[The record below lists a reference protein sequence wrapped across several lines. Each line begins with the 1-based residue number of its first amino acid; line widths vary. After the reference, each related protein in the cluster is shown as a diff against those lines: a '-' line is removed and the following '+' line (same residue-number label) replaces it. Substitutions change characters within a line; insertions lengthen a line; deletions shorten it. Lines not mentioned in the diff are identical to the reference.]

1 MRWQKKKKKYFGG
14 KRHQLWR
21 KKIKFWRKNWGNF
34 RRKSENNNNCS
45 SYITSKVVDSKDEEN
60 DIINEISFS
69 STKINKNLLK
79 IETEKS
85 FFDSITPKHLNKK
98 ERSNSQIKKYSA
110 FKDSYYKIDL
120 SKIRYFNY
128 DFNMKKFKISNDEV
142 AELSNAPQYEFPKY
156 VTQVINLVNS
166 NAGGTRPKVVG
177 QMSELVKEF
186 DGKTI
191 DEWIAWYTE
200 RYPDAIN
207 DATNKIWNM
216 YETMKNAFNAITKE
230 MVENW
235 VKDLVYGKTYCG
247 LKFQTAIISAIA
259 SQLNKDWREANPEE
273 EAQGIDGFIGDKP
286 LQIKS
291 ATYKL
296 EARLSETIDV
306 PIVYYDKKK
315 DGINIE
321 YNPKDF

>member
-1 MRWQKKKKKYFGG
+1 
-14 KRHQLWR
+14 
-21 KKIKFWRKNWGNF
+21 
-34 RRKSENNNNCS
+34 
-45 SYITSKVVDSKDEEN
+45 
-60 DIINEISFS
+60 
-69 STKINKNLLK
+69 
-79 IETEKS
+79 
-85 FFDSITPKHLNKK
+85 
-98 ERSNSQIKKYSA
+98 
-110 FKDSYYKIDL
+110 
-120 SKIRYFNY
+120 
-128 DFNMKKFKISNDEV
+128 MKKLKISNDEV

-186 DGKTI
+186 DGRSI
-191 DEWIAWYTE
+191 EEWIAWYSE
-200 RYPDAIN
+200 RYPSAVN

-216 YETMKNAFNAITKE
+216 YETMKPAFNAITKE

-259 SQLNKDWREANPEE
+259 SQLNKDQREANPEE

-315 DGINIE
+315 DGISIE
-321 YNPKDF
+321 YNPIDF